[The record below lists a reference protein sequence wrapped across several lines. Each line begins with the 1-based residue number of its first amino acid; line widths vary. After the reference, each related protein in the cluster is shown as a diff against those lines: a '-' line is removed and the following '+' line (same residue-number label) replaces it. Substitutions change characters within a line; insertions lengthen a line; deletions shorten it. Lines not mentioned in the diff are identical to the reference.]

1 MYLEPYRKEIH
12 SDIKDIIK
20 SKDHSLAT
28 NDEKMALICNIVMN
42 RFYSL
47 VEEIF
52 PTIRKEAKALTC
64 TITYS
69 LTYKNRW
76 TLTQIFKNIFNIT
89 ILTGPRG
96 AKGPNWLTPDGF
108 PYSNDEIFGE
118 SESVQMRFL
127 WKPDNPYVFSEK
139 PIQVLLNLNV
149 LQKPKD
155 FQLEKFHEE
164 LYEAALAGEDTDV
177 VFKVEGAIFKAHQVI
192 LKRKSC
198 RDYFEPLLKRWRGD
212 RNEKEEIVLKDV
224 SAETFDSIH
233 RFIYTGTVKETPTLR
248 DIIHLLEQAD
258 MYRLVGLMN
267 LATHRLEMHF
277 YNNPL
282 TVDTLEDALY
292 IVEHFKN
299 VYAANVCIFFA
310 EQSDQNVES
319 LVKHVSKQTYEILMK
334 EARARDSKK
343 LIEALVTK
351 SFELVKQ

>member
-12 SDIKDIIK
+12 SNIKDVIK
-20 SKDHSLAT
+20 KRNYSLSS
-28 NDEKMALICNIVMN
+28 DEEKMVLICNIVIN
-42 RFYSL
+42 RFYCL

-69 LTYKNRW
+69 LTFNNRW
-76 TLTQIFKNIFNIT
+76 ILTKIFKDIFNVSI
-89 ILTGPRG
+89 ISGHTGE
-96 AKGPNWLTPDGF
+96 KSPNWLTPDGF
-108 PYSNDEIFGE
+108 PYPNDDTFCE
-118 SESVQMRFL
+118 SESVQMRCL
-127 WKPDNPYVFSEK
+127 WKPDNPFVFSEK
-139 PIQVLLNLNV
+139 PIQVLLNQNV
-149 LQKPKD
+149 LQKPRD
-155 FQLEKFHEE
+155 FHLEKFHEE

-177 VFKVEGAIFKAHQVI
+177 VFKVEEKVFRAHQVI

-198 RDYFEPLLKRWRGD
+198 RDYFEPHLKRWRGD
-212 RNEKEEIVLKDV
+212 RNENNEIVLKDV

-310 EQSDQNVES
+310 EQSDQNMES

-334 EARARDSKK
+334 EARAKDSKK
-343 LIEALVTK
+343 LVEALVTK